1 MSFFRNFGILLRFWV
16 PEIDNFARKLSLFY
30 VEMMKITKYVHFR
43 KIILFVKHPTLGCFI
58 SVKLEKSKFL
68 KFFLIFLKFSR
79 LLLRVTIFLLRNR
92 ITRTK
97 KRCCKLNFI
106 ASRVLTRFTR
116 MVLSWLMSQNLRQLS
131 YMLNLVVQRE
141 WGPLK

>member
-1 MSFFRNFGILLRFWV
+1 MGFFRNFGILLRFWV

-79 LLLRVTIFLLRNR
+79 LVLRVTIFLLRNR
-92 ITRTK
+92 ITRTSK
-97 KRCCKLNFI
+97 K
-106 ASRVLTRFTR
+106 
-116 MVLSWLMSQNLRQLS
+116 
-131 YMLNLVVQRE
+131 MLQI
-141 WGPLK
+141 KFYCI

>member
-92 ITRTK
+92 ITRTSK
-97 KRCCKLNFI
+97 KDVAN
-106 ASRVLTRFTR
+106 
-116 MVLSWLMSQNLRQLS
+116 
-131 YMLNLVVQRE
+131 
-141 WGPLK
+141 